1 MKYYDA
7 ERIYKYIQI
16 NKEKIDRI
24 DLGIMEDWMATN
36 QRISANGQLL
46 IEFPRAGK
54 KLAIRSTHG
63 SEWGTPVMRV
73 VLKDGA
79 VNVLNAYKSSG
90 KEISPSKVKTIIAE
104 YKSRGVKMLGWDGV
118 LR

>member
-7 ERIYKYIQI
+7 ERIYEYIQA

-24 DLGIMEDWMATN
+24 DLGIMEDWIATN
-36 QRISANGQLL
+36 QRIYANGQLL

-54 KLAIRSTHG
+54 KLAIRSAHG

-79 VNVLNAYKSSG
+79 VNVLNAYKSAGNEMSHN
-90 KEISPSKVKTIIAE
+90 KVQRIIAE
-104 YKSRGVKMLGWDGV
+104 YKSKGVKMLGWDGV